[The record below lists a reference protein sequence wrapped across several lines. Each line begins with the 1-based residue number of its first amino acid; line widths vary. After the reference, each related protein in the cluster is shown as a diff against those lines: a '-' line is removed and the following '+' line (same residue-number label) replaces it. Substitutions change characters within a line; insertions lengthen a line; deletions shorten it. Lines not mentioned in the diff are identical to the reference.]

1 MLIIFFKIFKIILTK
16 EFSSTLFSFVA
27 LSKLTKPNMKKG
39 ILLILLSF
47 SLFTSC
53 NSSKENKKDTYVTD
67 NYTKKEITITM
78 RDGIKLHTT
87 IYSPKDTSKEYPI
100 LMQRTPY
107 SSAPY
112 GNQKMK
118 TKIGPNVHLMKEG
131 NIVVYQDVRGRWMS
145 EGVYDNMR
153 AYIPNKTAEETD
165 EVSDTYDT
173 IDWLVNNVKN
183 NNGNVGTWGIS
194 YPGHYATVS
203 TIEAHPALKAASP
216 QACIGDFFF
225 DDFHHNGAFLLSY
238 FRAISLF
245 GTYKD
250 TPTDS
255 AWYSFPKME
264 SKDQYQFFLDK
275 GPLKNL
281 NEYFQYEKLD
291 IKTAENKDRIDD
303 YFWKEIVE
311 HPNYDSVW
319 QSKGIIQ
326 HLDKVP
332 SSVATMIVGGWFDA
346 EDLYGPLE
354 TYKAIEKNG
363 KDNYNTLVFGPWDHG
378 KWARSGVENY
388 VGNYYFG
395 DSISL
400 KFQSEIETK
409 FFNHFLKGKG
419 DKKSGLPE
427 AYVFDSGKKE
437 WKSYDAWPPKNVVKE
452 DWFFSENQ
460 KLIYQDQK
468 IKSKTKPTKI
478 KFISDLKRPVPYSE
492 DIKTVFTP
500 RKYMTDDQR
509 FAARRP
515 DVLVFETKVL
525 TEDFTLAGD
534 ILAKLKVATTGSA
547 ADWIVKVID
556 VHPDNME
563 ETNEKLQDHLKMS
576 NYHLMVR
583 SEVLRGRFRN
593 SFEFPEPFTPN
604 KKTDVNIKLQDVF
617 HTFKKGHK
625 LQIQVQSTWFPLID
639 LNPQTYV
646 DNIYK
651 ADEKDFKTQTHTVFT
666 DSSIEFSVLK

>member
-1 MLIIFFKIFKIILTK
+1 MKIFLKV
-16 EFSSTLFSFVA
+16 F
-27 LSKLTKPNMKKG
+27 
-39 ILLILLSF
+39 LLSLCIM
-47 SLFTSC
+47 SCKTSK
-53 NSSKENKKDTYVTD
+53 KEEAQKEDTYVQD
-67 NYTKKEITITM
+67 NYTKKEVKITM
-78 RDGIKLHTT
+78 RDGVKLHAT
-87 IYSPKDTSKEYPI
+87 IYSPKDTTKTYPI
-100 LMQRTPY
+100 LLQRTPY
-107 SSAPY
+107 SCRPY
-112 GNQKMK
+112 GEDKFRK
-118 TKIGPNVHLMKEG
+118 RIGPNPNLMKEG
-131 NIVVYQDVRGRWMS
+131 NIIVYEDVRGRWMS

-153 AYIPNKTAEETD
+153 AYIPNKTEKQADETT
-165 EVSDTYDT
+165 DTYDT
-173 IDWLVNNVKN
+173 IDWLVKNVEH
-183 NNGNVGTWGIS
+183 NNGKVGTWGIS

-203 TIEAHPALKAASP
+203 TIDAHPALKAASP

-250 TPTDS
+250 QPTDS
-255 AWYSFPKME
+255 AWYSFPSMKTQ
-264 SKDQYQFFLDK
+264 DQYQFFLDK

-281 NEYFQYEKLD
+281 NEYFQYDKLD
-291 IKTAENKDRIDD
+291 TKITGNKEQIDD
-303 YFWKEIVE
+303 FFWKEIVE

-326 HLDKVP
+326 HLNKVP
-332 SSVATMIVGGWFDA
+332 STVATMIVGGWFDA

-354 TYKAIEKNG
+354 TYKGIEKHQPN
-363 KDNYNTLVFGPWDHG
+363 NYNTLVFGPWDHG
-378 KWARSGVENY
+378 GWSRSKVKTT

-400 KFQSEIETK
+400 NFQKDIETK
-409 FFNHFLKGKG
+409 FFNHFLKGDGKP
-419 DKKSGLPE
+419 KSGLPE
-427 AYVFDSGKKE
+427 AYVFDTGKKE
-437 WKSYDAWPPKNVVKE
+437 WKSYDAWPPKGMEKQSFYLSE
-452 DWFFSENQ
+452 DEVLSATQ
-460 KLIYQDQK
+460 QGSIK
-468 IKSKTKPTKI
+468 IQ
-478 KFISDLKRPVPYSE
+478 FVSDIKRPVPYSE

-515 DVLVFETKVL
+515 DVLVFETDVL

-534 ILAKLKVATTGSA
+534 ILAKLKVATTGTA

-556 VHPDNME
+556 VHPADLKNDNEDMQSH
-563 ETNEKLQDHLKMS
+563 TKLS
-576 NYHLMVR
+576 NYHMMVR

-593 SFEFPEPFTPN
+593 SFTTPEPFTPN
-604 KKTDVNIKLQDVF
+604 KKTDVNVKLQDVF

-651 ADEKDFKTQTHTVFT
+651 ADKKDFKTQTHTVFT
-666 DSSIEFSVLK
+666 DSSIEFSVLR

>member
-1 MLIIFFKIFKIILTK
+1 
-16 EFSSTLFSFVA
+16 
-27 LSKLTKPNMKKG
+27 MKKALA
-39 ILLILLSF
+39 LLFIVAVSF
-47 SLFTSC
+47 ASC
-53 NSSKENKKDTYVTD
+53 KKTTANKTETAEDTYVKD
-67 NYTKKEITITM
+67 NYNKKEVKITM
-78 RDGIKLHTT
+78 RDGVKLHAT
-87 IYSPKDTSKEYPI
+87 IYSPKDTSKTYPI
-100 LMQRTPY
+100 LLQRTPY
-107 SSAPY
+107 SCQPY
-112 GNQKMK
+112 GEDKFRK
-118 TKIGPNVHLMKEG
+118 KIGPNPVLMKEG
-131 NIVVYQDVRGRWMS
+131 NIIVYQDVRGRWMS

-153 AYIPNKTAEETD
+153 AYIPNKTEKQTD
-165 EVSDTYDT
+165 ETSDTYDT
-173 IDWLVNNVKN
+173 IDWLVNNVPN

-203 TIEAHPALKAASP
+203 AIDAHPALKAASP

-238 FRAISLF
+238 FRAVSLF

-250 TPTDS
+250 QPTDS
-255 AWYSFPKME
+255 AWYSFPDMKTQ
-264 SKDQYQFFLDK
+264 DQYQFFLDK

-281 NEYFQYEKLD
+281 NEYFQYDKLD
-291 IKTAENKDRIDD
+291 TKVAENKERIDD
-303 YFWKEIVE
+303 FFWKEIVE

-332 SSVATMIVGGWFDA
+332 STVATMIVGGWFDA

-354 TYKAIEKNG
+354 TYKNIEKNQPN
-363 KDNYNTLVFGPWDHG
+363 NYNTVVFGPWDHG
-378 KWARSGVENY
+378 GWSRNKVANK

-400 KFQSEIETK
+400 KFQKEVETK
-409 FFNHFLKGKG
+409 FFNHFLKGDGTKN
-419 DKKSGLPE
+419 SGLPE
-427 AYVFDSGKKE
+427 AYVFDTGKKA
-437 WKSYDAWPPKNVVKE
+437 WKSYDVWPPENAQKQT
-452 DWFFSENQ
+452 FFLSNDQELTTEQ
-460 KLIYQDQK
+460 KGNNK
-468 IKSKTKPTKI
+468 IS
-478 KFISDLKRPVPYSE
+478 FISDIKRPVPYSE

-515 DVLVFETKVL
+515 DVLVFETDVL

-534 ILAKLKVATTGSA
+534 ILAKLQVATTGSA

-556 VHPDNME
+556 VHPHDLKNDNKEMQ
-563 ETNEKLQDHLKMS
+563 THLKLS

-583 SEVLRGRFRN
+583 SEVMRGRFRN
-593 SFEFPEPFTPN
+593 SFSNPEPFTPN
-604 KKTDVNIKLQDVF
+604 QKTAVNIKLQDVF

-625 LQIQVQSTWFPLID
+625 VQIQVQSTWFPLID

-651 ADEKDFKTQTHTVFT
+651 ADEKDFKTQTHSVFT
-666 DSSIEFSVLK
+666 DSSIEFTVLK

>member
-1 MLIIFFKIFKIILTK
+1 
-16 EFSSTLFSFVA
+16 
-27 LSKLTKPNMKKG
+27 MKKF
-39 ILLILLSF
+39 LILIVLSF
-47 SLFTSC
+47 FLYTSC
-53 NSSKENKKDTYVTD
+53 NSSKKNKEDTYVID
-67 NYTKKEITITM
+67 NYTKQEVTIAM
-78 RDGIKLHTT
+78 RDGTKLHTT
-87 IYSPKDTSKEYPI
+87 IYSPKDTTKEYPI

-112 GNQKMK
+112 GNEKMK
-118 TKIGPNVHLMKEG
+118 TKIGPNIHLMKEG
-131 NIVVYQDVRGRWMS
+131 NIIVYQDVRGRWMS

-153 AYIPNKTAEETD
+153 AYIPNKTAKEAD

-183 NNGNVGTWGIS
+183 NNGNLGTWGIS

-255 AWYSFPKME
+255 AWYSFPKMD

-281 NEYFQYEKLD
+281 NEYFQYDKLD
-291 IKTAENKDRIDD
+291 VKTAEKKDRIDD

-378 KWARSGVENY
+378 KWARAGVENY

-419 DKKSGLPE
+419 DKNSGLPE

-437 WKSYDAWPPKNVVKE
+437 WKSYDAWPPENVVKE
-452 DWFFSENQ
+452 NWFLSEDNHLSILPPVHS
-460 KLIYQDQK
+460 KY
-468 IKSKTKPTKI
+468 IKPI
-478 KFISDLKRPVPYSE
+478 NFISDLKHPVPYSE

-515 DVLVFETKVL
+515 DVLVFETDVL
-525 TEDFTLAGD
+525 SENYTLAGD
-534 ILAKLKVATTGSA
+534 ILAKLKVATTGSS

-556 VHPDNME
+556 VHPDNLE
-563 ETNEKLQDHLKMS
+563 ETNDKLQDHLKMS

-593 SFEFPEPFTPN
+593 SFEHPEPFIPN
-604 KKTDVNIKLQDVF
+604 KKTEVNIKLQDVF

-625 LQIQVQSTWFPLID
+625 MQIQVQSTWFPLID

-651 ADEKDFKTQTHTVFT
+651 ADEKDFKNQTHTVFT
-666 DSSIEFSVLK
+666 DSSIEFSILK

>member
-1 MLIIFFKIFKIILTK
+1 MKNFITK
-16 EFSSTLFSFVA
+16 S
-27 LSKLTKPNMKKG
+27 
-39 ILLILLSF
+39 ILL
-47 SLFTSC
+47 LFLATFFVSC
-53 NSSKENKKDTYVTD
+53 NQETTDEKPKDAFVED
-67 NYTKKEITITM
+67 NYTKQEFDIAM
-78 RDGIKLHTT
+78 RDGVKLHTT
-87 IYSPKDTSKEYPI
+87 VYSPKDTSREYPI

-107 SSAPY
+107 SSRPY
-112 GNQKMK
+112 GEGKLR
-118 TKIGPNVHLMKEG
+118 TSIGPNVNLMREG

-153 AYIPNKTAEETD
+153 AYLPNKKENESD
-165 EVSDTYDT
+165 EASDTYDT
-173 IDWLVNNVKN
+173 IDWLVKNVEN

-203 TIEAHPALKAASP
+203 TIDAHPALKAASP

-238 FRAISLF
+238 FRAYPVF
-245 GTYKD
+245 GTFKNS
-250 TPTDS
+250 PTDT
-255 AWYSFPKME
+255 AWYSLADLKTQ
-264 SKDQYQFFLDK
+264 DQYQFFLDK

-281 NEYFQYEKLD
+281 NSYFQYDKLD
-291 IKTAENKDRIDD
+291 DTAPKDPNRIDD
-303 YFWKEIVE
+303 YFWKETIE

-332 SSVATMIVGGWFDA
+332 STVATMIVGGWFDA

-354 TYKAIEKNG
+354 TYKAIEKHG
-363 KDNYNTLVFGPWDHG
+363 KGNYNTMVFGPWDHG
-378 KWARSGVENY
+378 AWARRRSQNI

-395 DSISL
+395 DSISIH
-400 KFQSEIETK
+400 FQDKIETK
-409 FFNHFLKGKG
+409 FFNHFLKGSG
-419 DKKSGLPE
+419 DKDSGLPE

-437 WKSYDAWPPKNVVKE
+437 WKTYDSWPPQNASTQTMYLS
-452 DWFFSENQ
+452 DNQ
-460 KLIYQDQK
+460 ELTASK
-468 IKSKTKPTKI
+468 KSNKGI
-478 KFISDLKRPVPYSE
+478 KFISDIKRPVPYSE

-515 DVLVFETKVL
+515 DVLFFETDVL

-534 ILAKLKVATTGSA
+534 ILAKLKIATTGTA
-547 ADWIVKVID
+547 ADWIVKVVD
-556 VHPDNME
+556 VHPSDTKDNKD
-563 ETNEKLQDHLKMS
+563 NKNFQNHLKMS

-583 SEVLRGRFRN
+583 SEVMRGRFRN

-604 KKTDVNIKLQDVF
+604 KKTNVNIKLQDVF

-625 LQIQVQSTWFPLID
+625 VQVQIQSTWFPLID

-646 DNIYK
+646 DNIFK

-666 DSSIEFSVLK
+666 DSNIEFTVLKN